1 MSVLLR
7 LASLSTD
14 GTSSSIRLLCH
25 ASILSAL
32 IYSQVEIRI
41 RQSPISR
48 QVPAKKSI
56 DRAPSAPYCSFNA
69 QSLPGILSR
78 VVIVTED
85 PPSCFHASFCVGDS
99 SNGELCLNKTN
110 PFIVHSKSTFLLN
123 CQTF

>member
-1 MSVLLR
+1 MQ
-7 LASLSTD
+7 A
-14 GTSSSIRLLCH
+14 
-25 ASILSAL
+25 LSAL

-56 DRAPSAPYCSFNA
+56 DRAPSAPYCYFNA

-85 PPSCFHASFCVGDS
+85 LPSCFHASFCVGDS
-99 SNGELCLNKTN
+99 STFYFETESYASTRRTHLLFTANQ
-110 PFIVHSKSTFLLN
+110 HSS
-123 CQTF
+123 